1 MVLIKEVP
9 TAEGIEYT
17 FSHYQDAYKKAQ
29 RIQLRTGYLQSARK
43 TREGYVVLEPN
54 KAVNVP
60 SRPSAPTSQMPQQMY
75 AEPQQESNIPENLG
89 YETPQRLPP
98 GLYDGKW

>member
-9 TAEGIEYT
+9 TSEGIEYT

-29 RIQLRTGYLQSARK
+29 RIQLHTGYVQTARR
-43 TREGYVVLEPN
+43 TREGYVVLEPS
-54 KAVNVP
+54 KSVNVP
-60 SRPSAPTSQMPQQMY
+60 ARPTGPIQQNQMY
-75 AEPQQESNIPENLG
+75 AEPQQESGIPENLG